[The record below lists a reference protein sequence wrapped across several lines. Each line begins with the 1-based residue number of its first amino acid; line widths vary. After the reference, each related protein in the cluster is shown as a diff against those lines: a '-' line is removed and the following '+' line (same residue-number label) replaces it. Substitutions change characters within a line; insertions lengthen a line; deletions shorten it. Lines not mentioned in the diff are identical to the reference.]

1 MKLIVRKSLRS
12 FAVLLSLSSIVVTA
26 RAQDNSGTKEK
37 KGSSFYIMWGY
48 NRDHYSRSTLHFT
61 GSNPNGDYDFKV
73 LKVRAHDQPDMDNF
87 FRTPPTVPQYNLNIG
102 FMFNEK
108 KGWGIE
114 GSWNHL
120 KYVMNDN
127 EVRHVK
133 GEIYGQRIDQ
143 DTLIS
148 PDFVKFEHTNGN
160 NYLMLSL
167 VKRLVLYES
176 KNNYVR
182 FSGLIKP
189 GGGVLIPKT
198 DSRVLGYHNDGPFK
212 LSGIVV
218 GVTGGLR
225 VDLFRY
231 FFLDTGLQ
239 VAEAFYTWGK
249 IYNGKVRHNFLS
261 LQYSYAAGINI
272 PIGY

>member
-1 MKLIVRKSLRS
+1 
-12 FAVLLSLSSIVVTA
+12 
-26 RAQDNSGTKEK
+26 
-37 KGSSFYIMWGY
+37 MWGY
-48 NRDHYSRSTLHFT
+48 NRDMYSRSTLHFA
-61 GSNPNGDYDFKV
+61 GSNPNGSYDFKV
-73 LKVRAHDQPDMDNF
+73 EKARAHDQPDMDNF

-133 GEIYGQRIDQ
+133 GEIYGQRIDK
-143 DTLIS
+143 DTLIT

-160 NYLMLSL
+160 NYLMISL
-167 VKRLVLYES
+167 VKRLVIYES
-176 KNNYVR
+176 KNKNLR
-182 FSGLIKP
+182 FGGLVKP

-212 LSGIVV
+212 LSGIVI
-218 GVTGGLR
+218 GVTGSLR
-225 VDLFRY
+225 IDLFKY

-239 VAEAFYTWGK
+239 AAEAFYTWGK
-249 IYNGKVRHNFLS
+249 IYNGRVKHNFLS
-261 LQYSYAAGINI
+261 LQYTYAAGINI
-272 PIGY
+272 PIGHKL